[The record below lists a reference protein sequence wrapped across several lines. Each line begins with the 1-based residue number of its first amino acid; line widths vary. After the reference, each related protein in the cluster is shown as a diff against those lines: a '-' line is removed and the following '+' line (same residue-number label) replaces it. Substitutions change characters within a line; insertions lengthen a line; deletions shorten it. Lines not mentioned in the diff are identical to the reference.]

1 MAASRSEACGS
12 TEGAA
17 ARRWQNGVVA
27 IGDLRTPFDPSAA
40 DLSDGARSRYAI
52 ALRAEWNRLL
62 DDDLFKEESNIQ
74 EFLERHPALV
84 PGAFGPSIPSG
95 HPPWPGAVITQP
107 RLPDLSTKRPDFMW
121 IATDSA
127 FLRPVL
133 VEIERPDKRWF
144 HDNGGEQHSDLTTAL
159 SQVAHWRGWFNTDG
173 NRTAFLRHYR
183 VPSPLTDRPVRPHF
197 IVVHGRRKEV
207 LRSPAHQR
215 LRSSIEAAHGG
226 DTTITTF
233 DRLQPDVNALDFG
246 TAHLESDGSLRM
258 VKVPAT
264 FALYEGPWERERVDL
279 VAGLDGAISAS
290 PDLSSAR
297 KEELQHVLKELR
309 RPTPRGRQVFTARRR

>member
-1 MAASRSEACGS
+1 MRAERAGVPALAASRSQACGS

-95 HPPWPGAVITQP
+95 HAPWPGAVISQP

-159 SQVAHWRGWFNTDG
+159 SQVAHWRRWFNTDG

-215 LRSSIEAAHGG
+215 LRSSIERRPRRRHNDHDIRPAPARRKCS
-226 DTTITTF
+226 
-233 DRLQPDVNALDFG
+233 RLRDCSSRIGRFP
-246 TAHLESDGSLRM
+246 SDGEGAGNVCVVRR
-258 VKVPAT
+258 
-264 FALYEGPWERERVDL
+264 ALGTRTR
-279 VAGLDGAISAS
+279 
-290 PDLSSAR
+290 
-297 KEELQHVLKELR
+297 
-309 RPTPRGRQVFTARRR
+309 